1 MRMYAVSVLPKFP
14 VVVERESQLF
24 PLLLRD
30 VGPLRRSGKKSVQ
43 EEVAVPKVV
52 DRCPTETEEEETRK
66 ENKRKDSIK
75 QYSSSSTNVW
85 YKNITPRHQKKAELS
100 KGEETK
106 EPQTHKVRSKW
117 GKKNTGW
124 LAQMAHSLFSSPTC
138 LRRAQ
143 STLSLPTDFAA
154 SPDEAS
160 LVP

>member
-75 QYSSSSTNVW
+75 QYSSSTST
-85 YKNITPRHQKKAELS
+85 
-100 KGEETK
+100 
-106 EPQTHKVRSKW
+106 
-117 GKKNTGW
+117 
-124 LAQMAHSLFSSPTC
+124 
-138 LRRAQ
+138 
-143 STLSLPTDFAA
+143 
-154 SPDEAS
+154 
-160 LVP
+160 